1 MKKESYKDFVYLKIP
16 KDEWEKIEKFAL
28 EKGKHAKQLS
38 YDDLIRYKFA
48 YELGIE
54 SKQISASEATRRKKA
69 KKDIQIYQAL
79 ENYFTGLFRSE
90 FERINP
96 YKLSKIAKINYRTAK
111 RFWEEYNLDKWI
123 IEFEKSPNEAL
134 KRFKVEEL
142 AESLV
147 YGK

>member
-1 MKKESYKDFVYLKIP
+1 MKKESYKDFVYFKMP
-16 KDEWEKIEKFAL
+16 KEKFEELLQIARD
-28 EKGKHAKQLS
+28 KGKKSKVLS
-38 YDDLIRYKFA
+38 IDDLLEFKYL
-48 YELGIE
+48 YERDIE
-54 SKQISASEATRRKKA
+54 HKQISASEATRRKKA

-79 ENYFTGLFRSE
+79 EKWLTGLFRSE
-90 FERINP
+90 FEYITP
-96 YKLSKIAKINYRTAK
+96 YKLSKVAKTNYRTAK